1 MAGIDPT
8 KSMLPKRNARLRV
21 SDIRRIMRAMTAEGK
36 TVSAVNIA
44 ADGTVQIVS
53 SAGKEFGTP
62 KDALESWLERRRCE

>member
-8 KSMLPKRNARLRV
+8 KSILPKRNARLRV

-53 SAGKEFGTP
+53 QYSKGEKKFTHQVLP
-62 KDALESWLERRRCE
+62 VVSSKL